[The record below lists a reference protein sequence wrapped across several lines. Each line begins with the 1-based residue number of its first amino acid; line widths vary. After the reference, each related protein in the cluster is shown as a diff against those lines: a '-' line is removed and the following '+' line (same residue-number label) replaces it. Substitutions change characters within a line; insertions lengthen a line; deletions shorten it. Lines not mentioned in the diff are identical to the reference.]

1 MIQRKDLFSIPFYN
15 KTQYTGSNLGMRY
28 RIEKHVEDDSTTL
41 LATWYQVHIALPL
54 RRMNK
59 KDQHL
64 RIFRRRHW
72 SGL

>member
-41 LATWYQVHIALPL
+41 LATWWPGPYCFTA
-54 RRMNK
+54 
-59 KDQHL
+59 
-64 RIFRRRHW
+64 
-72 SGL
+72 G